1 MLMAFTCT
9 IKAVLAID
17 TYYQHNS
24 YRRLIL
30 VTRTAFCT
38 NKYKRE
44 IVRVTRALG
53 WQIVIDYLWLT

>member
-1 MLMAFTCT
+1 MLVTFTCT

-30 VTRTAFCT
+30 VARASLGT

-44 IVRVTRALG
+44 IVRITRALG
-53 WQIVIDYLWLT
+53 WKIVIDYLWLT